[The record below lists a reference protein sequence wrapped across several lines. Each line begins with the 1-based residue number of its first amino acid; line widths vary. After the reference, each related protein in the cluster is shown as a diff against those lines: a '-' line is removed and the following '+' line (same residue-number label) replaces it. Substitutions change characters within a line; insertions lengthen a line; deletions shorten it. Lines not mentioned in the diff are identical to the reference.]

1 MKIVILPVGPLE
13 ANCCLAYDEETGKGI
28 ILDPG
33 AQAEKIRNAVEKAG
47 MQPEAI
53 LLTHGHFDHVMAA
66 EALRDLYEIPVV
78 IGEKEEELLADP
90 EKNLSMP
97 YMRMSVQLYADQ
109 TVCDGE
115 VLPYLGGLKVLEV
128 PGHTPG
134 SVCYYSESGGILF
147 SGDALFQESI
157 GRTDTYAEQNTL
169 IRNIRMKLLVLP
181 EETQVVPGH
190 GPVTGIGHEKNYN
203 MFLR

>member
-66 EALRDLYEIPVV
+66 EALRDLYEIPV
-78 IGEKEEELLADP
+78 E
-90 EKNLSMP
+90 NLSMP
-97 YMRMSVQLYADQ
+97 YMRVSVQLYADQ

-134 SVCYYSESGGILF
+134 SVCYYSASGGILF